1 MAIDERVAFAKEA
14 DYQYLKGKHEGIKL
28 ALGILKNN
36 VLGQDVNVTYN
47 KAKFGTSHRG
57 AIRWLAKEKEI
68 IENQI
73 ENLEIS
79 IYATTYK
86 PMTVAQKA
94 GWPFNAQGEE
104 E

>member
-28 ALGILKNN
+28 ALGILNII
-36 VLGQDVNVTYN
+36 DVHP
-47 KAKFGTSHRG
+47 TS
-57 AIRWLAKEKEI
+57 IRWLAKEKGI
-68 IENQI
+68 IEYQI
-73 ENLEIS
+73 ELLEKKM
-79 IYATTYK
+79 YATTYK

>member
-14 DYQYLKGKHEGIKL
+14 VYQYLKGKHEGIKL
-28 ALGILKNN
+28 ALGILNRR
-36 VLGQDVNVTYN
+36 DVHP
-47 KAKFGTSHRG
+47 TS
-57 AIRWLAKEKEI
+57 IRWLAKEKGI
-68 IENQI
+68 IEYQI
-73 ENLEIS
+73 ELLEKKM
-79 IYATTYK
+79 YATTYK

>member
-14 DYQYLKGKHEGIKL
+14 DYQYVKGKHEGIKL
-28 ALGILKNN
+28 ALGILNRR
-36 VLGQDVNVTYN
+36 DVHP
-47 KAKFGTSHRG
+47 TS
-57 AIRWLAKEKEI
+57 IRWLAKEKGI
-68 IENQI
+68 IEYQI
-73 ENLEIS
+73 ELLEKKM
-79 IYATTYK
+79 YATTYK

>member
-1 MAIDERVAFAKEA
+1 MAIDERVAFAKAA

-28 ALGILKNN
+28 ALGILNRR
-36 VLGQDVNVTYN
+36 DVHP
-47 KAKFGTSHRG
+47 TS
-57 AIRWLAKEKEI
+57 IRWLAKEKGI
-68 IENQI
+68 IEYQI
-73 ENLEIS
+73 ELLEKKM
-79 IYATTYK
+79 YATTYK

>member
-28 ALGILKNN
+28 ALGILNRR
-36 VLGQDVNVTYN
+36 DVHP
-47 KAKFGTSHRG
+47 TS
-57 AIRWLAKEKEI
+57 IRWLAKEKGI
-68 IENQI
+68 IEYQI
-73 ENLEIS
+73 ELLEKKM
-79 IYATTYK
+79 YATTYK

>member
-1 MAIDERVAFAKEA
+1 MKIDERA

-28 ALGILKNN
+28 ALGILNRR
-36 VLGQDVNVTYN
+36 DVHP
-47 KAKFGTSHRG
+47 TS
-57 AIRWLAKEKEI
+57 IRWLAKEKGV
-68 IENQI
+68 IEYQI
-73 ENLEIS
+73 ELLEKKM
-79 IYATTYK
+79 YATTYK

>member
-1 MAIDERVAFAKEA
+1 MAIDERVAFAKET

-28 ALGILKNN
+28 ALGILNRR
-36 VLGQDVNVTYN
+36 DVHP
-47 KAKFGTSHRG
+47 TS
-57 AIRWLAKEKEI
+57 IRWLAKEKGI
-68 IENQI
+68 IEYQI
-73 ENLEIS
+73 ELLEKKM
-79 IYATTYK
+79 YATTYK

>member
-28 ALGILKNN
+28 ALGILNRR
-36 VLGQDVNVTYN
+36 DVHP
-47 KAKFGTSHRG
+47 TS
-57 AIRWLAKEKEI
+57 IRWLAKEKGS
-68 IENQI
+68 IEYQI
-73 ENLEIS
+73 ELLEKKM
-79 IYATTYK
+79 YATTYK

>member
-28 ALGILKNN
+28 ALGILNRR
-36 VLGQDVNVTYN
+36 DVHP
-47 KAKFGTSHRG
+47 TS
-57 AIRWLAKEKEI
+57 IRWLAKEKGI
-68 IENQI
+68 IEYQI
-73 ENLEIS
+73 ELLEKKM
-79 IYATTYK
+79 YATTYK

-94 GWPFNAQGEE
+94 GWPLNTQGEE

>member
-28 ALGILKNN
+28 ALGILNRR
-36 VLGQDVNVTYN
+36 DVHP
-47 KAKFGTSHRG
+47 TS
-57 AIRWLAKEKEI
+57 IRWLAKEKGI
-68 IENQI
+68 IEYQI
-73 ENLEIS
+73 ELLEKKM
-79 IYATTYK
+79 YATTYK

-94 GWPFNAQGEE
+94 GWPLNAQGEE